1 MTSNLMFFKTLLVL
15 VICEL
20 ELFINLLALSKL
32 IGIII
37 CFLDGHFIVIFSL
50 GLGLLSLLIIFWI
63 FSIFLFWIF
72 SIFLFWRLGNAF
84 LIFRVSL
91 AVLELVDDAWAYDL
105 LSGFFLKNLEI
116 STTSFGNFAG
126 IRGGRAEMNASL
138 FVSLPFLGVM
148 SLFICGL
155 N

>member
-1 MTSNLMFFKTLLVL
+1 MQIKSAMTSNLMFFKALLVL

-63 FSIFLFWIF
+63 FSIFLFW
-72 SIFLFWRLGNAF
+72 RLGNAF

-91 AVLELVDDAWAYDL
+91 AVLELVDDA
-105 LSGFFLKNLEI
+105 
-116 STTSFGNFAG
+116 
-126 IRGGRAEMNASL
+126 
-138 FVSLPFLGVM
+138 
-148 SLFICGL
+148 
-155 N
+155 

>member
-1 MTSNLMFFKTLLVL
+1 MQIKSAMTSNLMFFKALLVL

-50 GLGLLSLLIIFWI
+50 GLGLLSLLII
-63 FSIFLFWIF
+63 FWIF